1 VALAVVRGDRTIAE
15 LASEFGILEPDA
27 ARWEWRSWLTDPM
40 AWLFWR
46 ILDALDYWL
55 TQARLWVVDVR
66 PEAGDGGQ
74 SAMAARFRGACANP
88 VV

>member
-1 VALAVVRGDRTIAE
+1 MGVAIMVDR
-15 LASEFGILEPDA
+15 
-27 ARWEWRSWLTDPM
+27 PM

-66 PEAGDGGQ
+66 PEARDGANQQWQRDFAERVLIQ
-74 SAMAARFRGACANP
+74 SSREGRKEAILWMSIKF
-88 VV
+88 

>member
-1 VALAVVRGDRTIAE
+1 MGVAIMV
-15 LASEFGILEPDA
+15 
-27 ARWEWRSWLTDPM
+27 ARPM